1 MAQYGKF
8 STSIFEQFP
17 ASIKKYFSLE
27 GRLGR
32 LGTSE
37 VTIPGTPKSRHIMA
51 RLIILSASSFTFTL
65 PYLDTF
71 HEVSMSANV
80 KFMTKIFT
88 TPLKMASSS
97 GPLLLLRILQPAK
110 ITPQKRMSFCCLFN
124 IWGNVHTD
132 GRGRKVQTLP
142 VV

>member
-110 ITPQKRMSFCCLFN
+110 ITPQKRMSLCCLFN
-124 IWGNVHTD
+124 I
-132 GRGRKVQTLP
+132 
-142 VV
+142 

>member
-1 MAQYGKF
+1 MAQYRKF

-71 HEVSMSANV
+71 HAVSMSANV
-80 KFMTKIFT
+80 TFMTKIFT

-97 GPLLLLRILQPAK
+97 GPFLLLRMLQPAK

-124 IWGNVHTD
+124 I
-132 GRGRKVQTLP
+132 
-142 VV
+142 

>member
-51 RLIILSASSFTFTL
+51 RLIILSASSFTL

-80 KFMTKIFT
+80 KFMT
-88 TPLKMASSS
+88 
-97 GPLLLLRILQPAK
+97 
-110 ITPQKRMSFCCLFN
+110 
-124 IWGNVHTD
+124 
-132 GRGRKVQTLP
+132 
-142 VV
+142 

>member
-51 RLIILSASSFTFTL
+51 RLIILSAKFIYIYIAISGHFSRSV
-65 PYLDTF
+65 Y
-71 HEVSMSANV
+71 VS
-80 KFMTKIFT
+80 K
-88 TPLKMASSS
+88 
-97 GPLLLLRILQPAK
+97 
-110 ITPQKRMSFCCLFN
+110 C
-124 IWGNVHTD
+124 
-132 GRGRKVQTLP
+132 
-142 VV
+142 